1 MKEAGFTAVIPEGV
15 EKGEAPIAAGDNGVG
30 YRIEYKSEAAGLRL
44 DYFDT
49 KLNFS
54 ISTEVDGDGQFINYD
69 LVSVSL
75 LDPETADQSD
85 VNYIAGEVS
94 DTVMSKFCKPD
105 PATQKVKAPKTV
117 SKAAARSGAVYYDS
131 NTLASRLTSS
141 LYPEYR
147 AQYND
152 NINRYGVF
160 EDVAPW
166 LKRWQSRYRL
176 GMLSDAMP
184 SILSF
189 MDQWGILG
197 FFDAAVIS
205 TQAGATKPDLKMY
218 SAIAQKLDADP
229 ADCLF
234 VDDRVDN
241 LEGAVA
247 AGMKAVQMARS
258 EFLPQTIWD
267 GPVVNSFEALDR
279 LIEA

>member
-1 MKEAGFTAVIPEGV
+1 MKHLIFDCGGVMVWPRLGEWNIPFGALEILGPRARDIYTSKYLTAHRTAVHFLDEDQLVPNV
-15 EKGEAPIAAGDNGVG
+15 EAE
-30 YRIEYKSEAAGLRL
+30 RHLRRKYVLSMNDLMDWQLTTL
-44 DYFDT
+44 D
-49 KLNFS
+49 
-54 ISTEVDGDGQFINYD
+54 I
-69 LVSVSL
+69 
-75 LDPETADQSD
+75 
-85 VNYIAGEVS
+85 
-94 DTVMSKFCKPD
+94 
-105 PATQKVKAPKTV
+105 
-117 SKAAARSGAVYYDS
+117 
-131 NTLASRLTSS
+131 SRLADDFT
-141 LYPEYR
+141 
-147 AQYND
+147 D

-197 FFDAAVIS
+197 LFDAAVIS
-205 TQAGATKPDLKMY
+205 TQVGATKPDLKMY
-218 SAIAQKLDADP
+218 SAITQKLDADP

-234 VDDRVDN
+234 VDDRIDN

-258 EFLPQTIWD
+258 EFLPLTIWD